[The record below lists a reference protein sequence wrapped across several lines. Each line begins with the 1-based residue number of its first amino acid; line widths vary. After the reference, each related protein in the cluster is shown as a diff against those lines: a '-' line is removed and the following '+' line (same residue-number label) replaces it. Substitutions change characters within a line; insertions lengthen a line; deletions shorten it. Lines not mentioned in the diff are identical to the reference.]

1 MAYDRIIIDKIFD
14 YLQSKKFEKISSVMD
29 LGDQDLNLTYEEII
43 NKFKKHNIEN
53 NEEKFKRLKYFPS
66 RPRVPSS
73 TLWLSLGFKKAD
85 RIDLEKLIRD
95 STNSD
100 DGNVYEVDLNNSLN
114 NKSLRNK
121 YDLVTDFGNNEH
133 VFNVAEAF
141 KTTHELCKENG
152 LIWIM
157 QNLFGGNGL
166 YNFDLSYFELI
177 AAANEYQ
184 IEDSF
189 MIINK
194 NGKHDLTQINSKV
207 FETNFN
213 QIKEVKVSYLFRKRN
228 LNKFK
233 FPYQGIGDSPYYD
246 KFYEL
251 NNNSKTYDLKRF
263 YIPRNI
269 SQIKTNILIRE
280 IIYRIK
286 KKFLR

>member
-1 MAYDRIIIDKIFD
+1 M
-14 YLQSKKFEKISSVMD
+14 
-29 LGDQDLNLTYEEII
+29 
-43 NKFKKHNIEN
+43 
-53 NEEKFKRLKYFPS
+53 
-66 RPRVPSS
+66 
-73 TLWLSLGFKKAD
+73 
-85 RIDLEKLIRD
+85 EKLIRD
-95 STNSD
+95 SINSD

-246 KFYEL
+246 KFNEL

-286 KKFLR
+286 KNF